1 MMAVCRLF
9 PRVFFVLLAGHIQ
22 LNALKTLQLLAAD
35 ESNDALTAPTAA
47 TQIKPCTLSRQSV
60 VLNC

>member
-9 PRVFFVLLAGHIQ
+9 PRVFVVLLVGHIQ

-35 ESNDALTAPTAA
+35 ESDDA
-47 TQIKPCTLSRQSV
+47 
-60 VLNC
+60 